1 VLKYTQDQYDRL
13 QEVSPLIPNGVLLD
27 FKRRFDKV
35 SDITKPE
42 EANGLEKITIYVRS
56 EGE

>member
-1 VLKYTQDQYDRL
+1 
-13 QEVSPLIPNGVLLD
+13 VSPLIPNGVLLD